1 MFPRRRPAPPPKF
14 WPESRAEIW
23 GRRLGRFFKFALILG
38 LIGVAIWLE
47 RQWSG
52 ESATDTPPAT
62 LSAATARAIDG
73 DSLKLGTTEI
83 RLSGIDAPELKQS
96 CERADGS
103 SWPCGKEAKQ
113 ALAVFLQ
120 EGDIVCTGAVHD
132 KFARTLAICATALT
146 PDINAA
152 LVQRGWAISNDAP
165 GREGAYGAQQ
175 DAAQKAKRGI
185 WQGRFEVPHDW
196 RETHNTSTTAAP
208 LD

>member
-1 MFPRRRPAPPPKF
+1 MVLRRRPAPPPKF

-23 GRRLGRFFKFALILG
+23 GRRIGRFLKFALILALLG
-38 LIGVAIWLE
+38 GAIWLE
-47 RQWSG
+47 RKWSA
-52 ESATDTPPAT
+52 EPAETATPAT
-62 LSAATARAIDG
+62 LTGATARAIDG
-73 DSLKLGTTEI
+73 DSLKLGSSEI
-83 RLSGIDAPELKQS
+83 RLSGIDAPELRQS
-96 CERADGS
+96 CTRADGS

-132 KFARTLAICATALT
+132 KFARILAQCATALT

-152 LVQRGWAISNDAP
+152 LVQRGWAMANDAP
-165 GREGAYGAQQ
+165 GREGIYATQQ

-185 WQGRFEVPHDW
+185 WQGTFENPHDW
-196 RETHNTSTTAAP
+196 REAHKAHVTAAE